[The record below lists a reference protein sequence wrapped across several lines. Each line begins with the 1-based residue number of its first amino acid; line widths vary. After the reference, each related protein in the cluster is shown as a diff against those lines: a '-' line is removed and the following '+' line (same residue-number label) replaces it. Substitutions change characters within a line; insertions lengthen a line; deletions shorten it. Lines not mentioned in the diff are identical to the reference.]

1 MEKYINVNYL
11 ILMLLT
17 WMVSGWIIM
26 VKKDSEST
34 YDYVPL
40 HDTVLYSLFSSI
52 PVIAVVVSLVIN
64 VFRVGFLSTLCYIGG
79 IIVTQLININIIYYI
94 YRAIFGRDRLGT
106 LIPLVAIIPL
116 IIFMFVAQYK

>member
-1 MEKYINVNYL
+1 
-11 ILMLLT
+11 MLLT